1 MTRNLGKRRWG
12 TERWE
17 VHLGEQVRRAR
28 QNERLS
34 QADLA
39 RKANVNRNSI
49 SSLERGEGS
58 SLATLIRVVRAL
70 NRTDWLDALEPESG
84 PSPLALLQ
92 EQQARQVKRV
102 RSHTG
107 PQVEPQDRVRP
118 AEPASR
124 QAIEEGE

>member
-1 MTRNLGKRRWG
+1 M

-17 VHLGEQVRRAR
+17 EHLGEQVRRAR
-28 QNERLS
+28 QGEGLS

-70 NRTDWLDALEPESG
+70 GRADWLDELAPDPG
-84 PSPLALLQ
+84 PSPLALLR
-92 EQQARQVKRV
+92 EQQRTQVKRV
-102 RSHTG
+102 RSRTSDEDG
-107 PQVEPQDRVRP
+107 
-118 AEPASR
+118 S
-124 QAIEEGE
+124 